1 LSALLDEVEAPA
13 PGGRPGQGSAELPI
27 QLVRA
32 NPKQPRRHFDPAEI
46 EELAMSI
53 RAKGVLQP
61 ILVRPDPDYPGSYQI
76 IAGERRW
83 RAVQKTN
90 LHTIPALIRPLSDRD
105 ALEIAIIENVQR
117 ADLSPIEEA
126 EAYRTLVG
134 ELGRSQ
140 GEVGE
145 TVGKSR
151 AHVANALRLLQL
163 PEAVQAMLRHG
174 RLTAGQV
181 RPFIGRPD
189 AERLANQVL
198 ERGLTARQAE
208 LLARDG
214 EKARSRPRTAKHADT
229 MALESDLEE
238 VLGLKVEIR
247 DAGGAGEVRIRY
259 ETLEQLDEVCRRLTS
274 R

>member
-13 PGGRPGQGSAELPI
+13 PGRPAGQGAAELPI
-27 QLVRA
+27 ELVRA
-32 NPKQPRRHFDPAEI
+32 NPKQPRRHFDLAEI
-46 EELAMSI
+46 EELASSI

-83 RAVQKTN
+83 RAVQKTT
-90 LHTIPALIRPLSDRD
+90 LRTIPALIRPLSDRD

-126 EAYRTLVG
+126 EAYRTLV
-134 ELGRSQ
+134 EQLGRSQ

-151 AHVANALRLLQL
+151 THVANALRLLQL
-163 PEAVQAMLRHG
+163 PEPVQDMVRRG

-189 AERLANQVL
+189 AERLATQVL

-208 LLARDG
+208 TLARDG
-214 EKARSRPRTAKHADT
+214 GKARSRARTTKHADT
-229 MALESDLEE
+229 AALESDLEE